1 MKKMLFIVLLLMVI
15 SGVVIASGTALGA
28 VSVKEGKW
36 NSNEM
41 QVTGLENAT
50 LVAGNNY
57 IFEYTTESG
66 NVPTNLTWIVV
77 NVKDGTQ
84 SVYLG
89 NPIKLSFSSSGD
101 YNITV
106 MEGNTILY
114 GPQKVKVHEGPLGMA
129 LALIG
134 AGIAVGAS
142 GMGAAIGVGIAGAS
156 GASAVAE
163 DSSRFK
169 TAFIFQAFPQTQ
181 GIYGLLVGILILM
194 YTGAFSGGLSPSADI
209 PVGAGLIAIG
219 AGLSVGIAGLSAIG
233 QGIVAGTGIGVSKK
247 QGALGKAVVFTVL
260 PETQAIYGL
269 LIAILLLQG
278 MSALIHNGSAGTSY
292 ALAMGIAAVG
302 VGLGM
307 GLSGLTAIGQGIAAA
322 SGSAATAQKPKAFAS
337 SMIFAVLPETQSI
350 YALLAAIIVIMSMG
364 LMSGSLPPMASSQA
378 MLVGIGVI
386 GAGFAVGLAGI
397 SGIGQG
403 ITAGAGAAA
412 YVKNPSTRTRSIVLS
427 VMSETYAIFG
437 LLIAILIMLAL
448 GLL

>member
-15 SGVVIASGTALGA
+15 SSVVIASGTVLGA

-50 LVAGNNY
+50 LVAGNSY

-66 NVPTNLTWIVV
+66 NIPTNLTWVVV

-89 NPIKLSFSSSGD
+89 NPIKVSFSSSGG

-106 MEGNTILY
+106 MEGNNILY
-114 GPQKVKVHEGPLGMA
+114 GPQRVKVHEGPLGMA

-269 LIAILLLQG
+269 LVAILLLQG
-278 MSALIHNGSAGTSY
+278 MSALIHNGSAGATY